1 MKTLFTSVFALLM
14 ATNLVFADF
23 QYNGIRYAPLDSDP
37 TLVAVSGAASTGLVY
52 EGDIVI
58 PETVYDLEKDKSYTV
73 VTVGTS
79 AFKDCK
85 ELTSVT
91 LPNTITGICNQAFR
105 ATPKL
110 TSVNIPSSVD
120 SIGAFAFYGSGI
132 TSIEIP
138 EGIKRIE
145 EQTFVSCTSLKEI
158 IFPSTIEYLGFKA
171 FNKAK
176 AIEKITCKAT
186 GVPLL
191 ETLPSGQPFGQSSY
205 DTADLY
211 VPAESVESYTGATH
225 WGGFKTIQA
234 ITATS
239 IETVENKAIFS
250 QSGNVISF
258 VNPSN
263 IVVYNLAGSVIYQG
277 ITEEYIITSAGMY
290 IIHTAKG
297 SFKVMG
303 R

>member
-138 EGIKRIE
+138 EGVKRIE
-145 EQTFVSCTSLKEI
+145 EQTFVSCTALKEV
-158 IFPSTIEYLGFKA
+158 IFSSTVNYVGTKA
-171 FNKAK
+171 FNKAT
-176 AIEKITCKAT
+176 AIEKFTCKSSE
-186 GVPLL
+186 VP
-191 ETLPSGQPFGQSSY
+191 TLSTSSGQPFGQSSFAS
-205 DTADLY
+205 ADLY

-234 ITATS
+234 ITTTS

-250 QSGNVISF
+250 QSGNVVSF
-258 VNPSN
+258 IEPSN